1 MANIGHT
8 KFKVKKHGLYWTVRY
23 WKNDN
28 GVKRLI
34 RERVCPVAGPGFL
47 LNEERRRKAKEII
60 DVASGKIALPDVL
73 PAEGKDKI
81 TFREAAERWLRK
93 SQNRRKHPLKKNT
106 LRLYRHYLQRWIY
119 PILADVPLAQ
129 VKTFKAKEVIDRMHG
144 QESSAS
150 VMADTFHIITQVVAS
165 IKDEHS
171 EPMFNVKWNLEEI
184 DIPDVRKKQQKAF
197 SGEQIDKTI
206 VAARPLQYRVL
217 FATLAGTGLRVGEAL
232 RLRLELTLRRTTTLS
247 KDCRVLYV
255 NSIILQDGTVQ
266 DSPKTPA
273 GRREVDVHPDLAK
286 LLLEFIGNRTSGYL
300 FCAKSGKP
308 LQYGNIRKNVLDKIL
323 FGTERQI
330 MKREGKRWINV
341 GVEKIPGV
349 VEKKGGYGF
358 HSFRR
363 FRTTYLRTVAGTPDA
378 YVKFWLGHGK
388 KTITDEYTI
397 VKQETQKRRELCE
410 KAGLG
415 FHLPNIEE
423 VVEAIPNKQG
433 GK

>member
-60 DVASGKIALPDVL
+60 DVASGKIALPDLL

-81 TFREAAERWLRK
+81 TFKEAAERWLKK

-106 LRLYRHYLQRWIY
+106 LRLYRHYLERWIY
-119 PILADVPLAQ
+119 PVLADVPLAQ

-144 QESSAS
+144 EESSAS
-150 VMADTFHIITQVVAS
+150 VMADTFHIITQVVGS

-184 DIPDVRKKQQKAF
+184 DIPDIRKKQQKAF
-197 SGEQIDKTI
+197 NGEQIDKTI
-206 VAARPLQYRVL
+206 VAARPLQYKVF

-232 RLRLELTLRRTTTLS
+232 ATEIGADPETTTTMS

-273 GRREVDVHPDLAK
+273 GRREVDVHPELAR

-308 LQYGNIRKNVLDKIL
+308 LQYGNIRKNVIDKIL

-397 VKQETQKRRELCE
+397 VKQETEKRRELCE

-415 FHLPNIEE
+415 FHLPKIEE